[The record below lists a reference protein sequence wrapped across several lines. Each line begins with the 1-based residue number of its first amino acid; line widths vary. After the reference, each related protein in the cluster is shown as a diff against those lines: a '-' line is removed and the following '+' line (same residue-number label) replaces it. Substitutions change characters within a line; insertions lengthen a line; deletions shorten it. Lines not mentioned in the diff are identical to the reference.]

1 MTHNRHVRGFGHVP
15 QTNLSY
21 DIRRS
26 VWRTYPN
33 HSLVSDWKFHLHLS
47 WTCQVWMCE
56 SYRSDLGF
64 SAWTFCF
71 SVPQK
76 KMFGMTWGWEML
88 SEIKISGW
96 TIPLIYFRYAK
107 FNSKPKSN
115 KLHNS
120 KCHNARINKWKL
132 HTRKNLN
139 KHPET
144 IQRRNEGLKTLQM
157 KDYCY

>member
-1 MTHNRHVRGFGHVP
+1 MNKCK
-15 QTNLSY
+15 SY

-26 VWRTYPN
+26 VWRTYPT

-56 SYRSDLGF
+56 SYRSDRH
-64 SAWTFCF
+64 SAFL
-71 SVPQK
+71 SHRRK

-88 SEIKISGW
+88 SELKNSGW

-107 FNSKPKSN
+107 LNSEPTSN
-115 KLHNS
+115 KLYNS
-120 KCHNARINKWKL
+120 KCRNARINKWKL

-144 IQRRNEGLKTLQM
+144 IQKRNEGLKTLQM